1 MKRVVLLSFMILVT
15 LTHAK
20 MLDGI
25 AVIVEGEA
33 VTTAEIR
40 AVSRQMRISKKEA
53 RELLILDRLQK
64 SAMKDIE
71 IPAIDIDGKVAMIA
85 RQNNLTVRKMRRILK
100 SQGTRWGK
108 FRLGIKESM
117 QKEKFFQQ
125 YILPS
130 MPSPSTHELK
140 LLYKKNRNSF
150 VAPSRVKLI
159 EYSSR
164 SNRNLNKFVLDKKMR
179 KGIRSKR
186 VTKSTKS
193 LNNDIFTAILHT
205 PNGSFTKVFN
215 AGDRYIAYKVLSKTG
230 KRKMPFK
237 DSIGAVTTQ
246 WKQRQQDEAI
256 RDYFSKKRSS
266 ANIKIIR

>member
-1 MKRVVLLSFMILVT
+1 MKRLILLSFMILAT

-25 AVIVEGEA
+25 AVVVEGEA

-40 AVSRQMRISKKEA
+40 AVSKQMRISKKEA
-53 RELLILDRLQK
+53 RDLLIQDRLQK
-64 SAMKDIE
+64 SAMRDIE
-71 IPAIDIDGKVAMIA
+71 IPEIDVDGKIAMIA
-85 RQNNLTVRKMRRILK
+85 RQNNLSVKKMRKILK

-117 QKEKFFQQ
+117 KKEKFFQQ
-125 YILPS
+125 NILPTIPN
-130 MPSPSTHELK
+130 PSNLELK
-140 LLYKKNRNSF
+140 AHYKKNKNSF

-193 LNNDIFTAILHT
+193 LNNDIFTAILQT

-230 KRKMPFK
+230 KRRMPFE
-237 DSIGAVTTQ
+237 DAVGAVTTQ
-246 WKQRQQDEAI
+246 WKQRQQDEALSE
-256 RDYFSKKRSS
+256 YFYKKRSS